1 MRRRSHGILIVLCIT
16 AFAVTAA
23 TSIPLFI
30 PYLRGE
36 TAKIA
41 VVEGLRVWFGIA
53 FVVFALLRIALN
65 REFVAGTLKQPIGMS
80 VMFLGKARNCNGK
93 KEVT

>member
-1 MRRRSHGILIVLCIT
+1 MKIRSHRILTVLCIA

-30 PYLRGE
+30 LYLRGE

-41 VVEGLRVWFGIA
+41 VVEGLHVWFGIA

-65 REFVAGTLKQPIGMS
+65 REFVAGTPEQPIGIS
-80 VMFLGKARNCNGK
+80 IMFFGKARNCNGK